1 MEAQLIIKSIMGL
14 VVVLAF
20 LMFFLFYDHSGKSKI
35 KKKIFSTQ
43 SDDAD
48 SSQKPDLKSLI
59 HVIKN
64 RKSDADELKKA
75 LGLIIKHYGVINKK
89 LGIRPHPDL
98 YIYMDILFAICRHP
112 NTNKDIIINFDKEL
126 EHLNPEYKKEIN
138 EAIAKGLNSR
148 GA

>member
-1 MEAQLIIKSIMGL
+1 MEAQLIIKSIIGL

-20 LMFFLFYDHSGKSKI
+20 LMFFLFYESPDKI
-35 KKKIFSTQ
+35 KKKSRSIQ
-43 SDDAD
+43 SDSKD
-48 SSQKPDLKSLI
+48 SLQKPDLKSLI
-59 HVIKN
+59 NIIKN
-64 RKSDADELKKA
+64 KKTDSA
-75 LGLIIKHYGVINKK
+75 VLAQTLDLVIKHYGVINKK

-98 YIYMDILFAICRHP
+98 YIYMDILFTICRHP

-126 EHLNPEYKKEIN
+126 EYLNPEYKKEIN